1 MPCEQ
6 AGFSALRRDDKI
18 PPGGLLASPDGD
30 RCLMP
35 LLLLLLLTVVC
46 MPFRWPE
53 PPNCV
58 GALGSWVLESCGLN
72 AFDQLSEL
80 VGSTLLTW
88 LGVALEVALA
98 AAQAQW
104 VRWQVA
110 RDPGQRE
117 FLQHRY
123 TSWRFYHLLSLFAV
137 YGLALYVL
145 GWGWVAQGAPVLD
158 ATEILPGSALLVLAP
173 FLTAL
178 VLSWACFYDADR
190 ALHVAAPDSLAR
202 PPYWSRSAYLTFR
215 VRQNLALVFI
225 PVLLLVI
232 VNDLP
237 RLLPEAQGE
246 VVAGLVTLLAA
257 LAVFVCIPWIVR
269 LVLGL
274 KPLPPGPLR
283 NRLLAASRRLKVRC
297 SDILLWNTRGGVANA
312 MVVGILPLIRY
323 VVLTDRLVAEMTPDE
338 VEAVFGHE
346 AGHVRHRHML
356 YYLGFLMVSL
366 AVLAMI
372 SELAGV
378 KDWWEHSSRQYL
390 IAVPLA
396 ASLGS
401 YIFVVFGFLSR
412 RCERQADIFGCR
424 AVSCAR
430 TDCTSHESAA
440 VLHPAG
446 GGLCPTGIRIF
457 IGALEKVASLNG
469 ISRDRPG
476 WLQSWQHSTIARR
489 VEFLQRILA
498 DPRLEP
504 RFQRTVLLVKLGMF
518 FSLGALLLLLWR
530 NGDWTA
536 LLRF

>member
-1 MPCEQ
+1 
-6 AGFSALRRDDKI
+6 
-18 PPGGLLASPDGD
+18 
-30 RCLMP
+30 MP

-53 PPNCV
+53 PPDWV
-58 GALGSWVLESCGLN
+58 GAVGGQVLK
-72 AFDQLSEL
+72 AFGFRAFEQLDDL

-88 LGVALEVALA
+88 LGVALAVAWA
-98 AAQAQW
+98 AAEARW
-104 VRWQVA
+104 VRRQLA
-110 RDPGQRE
+110 RDPGQRDH
-117 FLQHRY
+117 LQQRY
-123 TSWRFYHLLSLFAV
+123 VSRRFYHLVGLFV
-137 YGLALYVL
+137 IYGLALYVL

-190 ALHVAAPDSLAR
+190 ALHDTAPDSGSR
-202 PPYWSRSAYLTFR
+202 PPYWSRWAYLTFR
-215 VRQNLALVFI
+215 IRQNLALVFI

-246 VVAGLVTLLAA
+246 MLAGLITLLAA
-257 LAVFVCIPWIVR
+257 MTVFVCIPWIVR
-269 LVLGL
+269 GVLGL

-283 NRLLAASRRLKVRC
+283 DQLLAAGRRLKVRC

-312 MVVGILPLIRY
+312 MVVGILPFIRY
-323 VVLTDRLVAEMTPDE
+323 VVLTDRLVAEMTPAE

-366 AVLAMI
+366 AVLAMLFD
-372 SELAGV
+372 LAGI
-378 KDWWEHSSRQYL
+378 KDWWEHSNRQYL
-390 IAVPLA
+390 VALPLA

-424 AVSCAR
+424 AVSCSR
-430 TDCTSHESAA
+430 PDCSGHDAA
-440 VLHPAG
+440 VVLRPG
-446 GGLCPTGIRIF
+446 GNGLCPTGIRTF
-457 IGALEKVASLNG
+457 IGALEKVACLNG

-489 VEFLQRILA
+489 VEFLQRIQT
-498 DPRLEP
+498 DPQLEP
-504 RFQRTVLLVKLGMF
+504 RFQRTVLLVKLVMF
-518 FSLGALLLLLWR
+518 VSLGAILLLLWR
-530 NGDWTA
+530 TGDWMA